1 MHLCQQQSIVFFK
14 WFIIISFMNF
24 SLALKELYIQVA
36 LVIYMC
42 VFYKVFFPCL
52 LREFLYRN
60 SVSRFFTNQEIP
72 GILWNLKVITMFI
85 RAQLWFLSRA
95 TLIQLT
101 PCRPVSCRCI
111 LISFSNR
118 CLHLPSGLLLIVS
131 LRKSLV
137 CVYLHHVYYMPHQSH
152 SVWFDHPN
160 NIW

>member
-1 MHLCQQQSIVFFK
+1 MCTCANSRALFFFK

-42 VFYKVFFPCL
+42 VFYVIKIQKWIQKVNPVFTFPLHKVFFFLPRL

-101 PCRPVSCRCI
+101 DTLSSCFLQMYFNII
-111 LISFSNR
+111 L
-118 CLHLPSGLLLIVS
+118 
-131 LRKSLV
+131 
-137 CVYLHHVYYMPHQSH
+137 QSMLT
-152 SVWFDHPN
+152 SSK
-160 NIW
+160 